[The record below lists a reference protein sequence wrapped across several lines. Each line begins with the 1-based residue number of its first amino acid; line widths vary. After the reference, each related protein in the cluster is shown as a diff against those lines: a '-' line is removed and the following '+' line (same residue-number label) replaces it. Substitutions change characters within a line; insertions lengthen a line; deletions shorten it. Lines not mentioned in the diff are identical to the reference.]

1 MESNT
6 QRRQTATRTADRRTT
21 SPYRRGTRIP
31 EKKMSFKEKL
41 VMQCIVCSI
50 ILGSVLLIKIVN
62 TGFTNRLG
70 DKLETALSNSITVD
84 EVKGTFDNAL
94 ASLLS
99 MPDSVK
105 TVLGYQ
111 SDSQTDTGITTGADG
126 SSFQGE
132 PEIFTETLSEN
143 NADLQSGLEEAAK
156 QTQTPSNSEANTKNE
171 QFKDTD
177 FRIDEDIL
185 EQINMQED
193 VYNSQK
199 KPAAPN

>member
-1 MESNT
+1 MN
-6 QRRQTATRTADRRTT
+6 
-21 SPYRRGTRIP
+21 
-31 EKKMSFKEKL
+31 FKEKL

-70 DKLETALSNSITVD
+70 DKLETALSNSITID
-84 EVKGTFDNAL
+84 GVKGTFDNAL
-94 ASLLS
+94 ASVLS

-111 SDSQTDTGITTGADG
+111 SDTQTDTGITAGAEG

-132 PEIFTETLSEN
+132 PEIYTETLSED
-143 NADLQSGLEEAAK
+143 NADLKSGLEEAK
-156 QTQTPSNSEANTKNE
+156 PTQTPSNSEANTKNE

-185 EQINMQED
+185 DQINLQED
-193 VYNSQK
+193 VYNSPK